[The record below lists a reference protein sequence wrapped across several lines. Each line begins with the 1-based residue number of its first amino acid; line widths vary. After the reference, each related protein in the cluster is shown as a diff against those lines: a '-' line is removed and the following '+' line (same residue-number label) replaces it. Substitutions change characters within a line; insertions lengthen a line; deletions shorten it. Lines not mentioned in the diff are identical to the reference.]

1 MSRLGKKLTTFEI
14 EGQNIVVNKLQYK
27 VDPKRNRIFSVFS
40 VVLLNGRKNSNLFT
54 LPDLDNI
61 KQVMSVSLTLHLRLY
76 KLTHNI
82 SFFLSKLFTWLL

>member
-61 KQVMSVSLTLHLRLY
+61 KQEMSVSLTLHLRLY

-82 SFFLSKLFTWLL
+82 SFSLPKLFAWLL